1 MVVCGSVSRSTSDL
15 QGTRRQQNHNDV
27 IQPRTGPRLPALP
40 QLNRYLGRDFF
51 RSK

>member
-1 MVVCGSVSRSTSDL
+1 MLVCGSLSRSTVAL
-15 QGTRRQQNHNDV
+15 QRTRRQKNHNGV
-27 IQPRTGPRLPALP
+27 IQPRTEPRLPALP